1 MSDGREERDLVLAPA
16 TDVYMQDVTT
26 GMVKIFVGPC
36 VINQTAQE
44 VPVVYHAESGAFRRC
59 SGLGELGVG
68 PLEMARQFFDFLP
81 ADKLQVLRHSGEP
94 AGSSSNQ
101 RRPG

>member
-1 MSDGREERDLVLAPA
+1 
-16 TDVYMQDVTT
+16 
-26 GMVKIFVGPC
+26 MVKTFVGPC

-59 SGLGELGVG
+59 SGLGEAAAAKGVG
-68 PLEMARQFFDFLP
+68 LLELARPFFDFLP
-81 ADKLQVLRHSGEP
+81 ADKLQMLRHSGEP
-94 AGSSSNQ
+94 AGSTSNQ